1 MMETSFFVGRLNI
14 VPIKNSRLGRIL
26 CQVFEVMHCN
36 ALTATRLASMDSFAS
51 PEPGHRTRQPGREPS
66 REERGSM
73 KAPG

>member
-1 MMETSFFVGRLNI
+1 METSFFVGRLNI

-36 ALTATRLASMDSFAS
+36 ALTATRLAAMDFFRIPPNQVIELGSQA
-51 PEPGHRTRQPGREPS
+51 ES
-66 REERGSM
+66 RAAKSAGSM